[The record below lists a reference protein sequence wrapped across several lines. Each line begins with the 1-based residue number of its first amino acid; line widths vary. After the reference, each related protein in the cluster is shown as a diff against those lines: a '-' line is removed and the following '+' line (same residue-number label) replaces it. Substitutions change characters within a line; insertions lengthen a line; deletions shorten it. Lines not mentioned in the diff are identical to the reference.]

1 MKPKE
6 SEKGRKS
13 ELSGLE
19 NIGKVTERWLNGIG
33 VYDEGELRRM
43 GAVKAYRLIR
53 ATEAGAGLNLLYALQ
68 GAISGTPWNDLAP
81 PIKEMLRRQAERDE
95 SGGGRRG

>member
-1 MKPKE
+1 LKREGPDKV
-6 SEKGRKS
+6 RRS

-68 GAISGTPWNDLAP
+68 GAISGTRWNDLAP
-81 PIKEMLRRQAERDE
+81 PIKEMLRRQAERE
-95 SGGGRRG
+95 EN